1 MKSPTSQMASY
12 LGVSKSS
19 PRIKWAAIL
28 LALITREEVAMN
40 GIEKAGQELFS
51 TLSWYRRTRG
61 HKMKKVVN

>member
-12 LGVSKSS
+12 LGVSKSR

-40 GIEKAGQELFS
+40 GIKKAGQELFS
-51 TLSWYRRTRG
+51 TLSWCRRTRG
-61 HKMKKVVN
+61 HKMKKAVN